1 MPGVLAS
8 SLCSLYLSWLPW
20 EHKSLGPQHP
30 NPGLPREQHLPKLH
44 QDMGFLLPQ
53 NRNLTEG
60 KKLLADTSL
69 HLELLGKNWE
79 NITAHAN
86 SQGLGEEK
94 AGGQE
99 KGDHME
105 THKGFKSKFLE
116 QVAKS

>member
-8 SLCSLYLSWLPW
+8 SLCSLYLLLAPT
-20 EHKSLGPQHP
+20 GTQHP
-30 NPGLPREQHLPKLH
+30 NPRLPGGQHLPELH
-44 QDMGFLLPQ
+44 QQMGFLLPQ

-69 HLELLGKNWE
+69 HLKLLWKNWE

-86 SQGLGEEK
+86 NQGLVEKK
-94 AGGQE
+94 AGGQK

-105 THKGFKSKFLE
+105 IHKGFKSKFLE
-116 QVAKS
+116 QVANS